1 MSAVGG
7 AAVPAVDERVTRVN
21 PLRRAFTRPEMGAV
35 AGAVAVW
42 VFFAI
47 VAGGNG
53 FLTLRGT
60 ASYLEVA
67 AELGILAVPVALLMI
82 GGEFDLSIG
91 SVIGAGSMTTALLA
105 AQFGWNIWPAL
116 FVSLAVALALGAFN
130 GTLVL
135 RTGLPSFI
143 VTLGT
148 LFMVRGA
155 TIAIT
160 RITTGRTQVGNLDE
174 VGGYDVARTLFAS
187 SIPVGPAALPISVVW
202 WLALVGLGS
211 WLLLRTRFGN
221 WIFGVGGN
229 TASARNV
236 GVPVGTVKVILFML
250 TAAAAWLVATIQAVN
265 FGGADVLRGS
275 DREFFAI
282 IAAVI
287 GGNLLTGGYG
297 SVVGAAFGALIV
309 GMIQQGV
316 VYAGIDAD
324 WVQFFLG
331 AMLLIA
337 VLVNRAIRSRAM
349 GGRG

>member
-1 MSAVGG
+1 MSAVER
-7 AAVPAVDERVTRVN
+7 AALPAADERVARVN
-21 PLRRAFTRPEMGAV
+21 PLRRLFIRPEMGAV

-42 VFFAI
+42 VFFAL
-47 VAGGNG
+47 VAGDSG
-53 FLTLRGT
+53 FLSTRGT

-67 AELGILAVPVALLMI
+67 AQLGILAVPVALLMI

-91 SVIGAGSMTTALLA
+91 SIIGASSMIIALLA
-105 AQFGWNIWPAL
+105 STYGLNLWLAL
-116 FVSLAVALALGAFN
+116 AISLAAALLLGAFN
-130 GTLVL
+130 GALVL

-160 RITTGRTQVGNLDE
+160 RAVTGRTQVGNLDE
-174 VGGYDVARTLFAS
+174 TSGYAAANLVFAS
-187 SIPVGPAALPISVVW
+187 ELPIGRAALPISILW
-202 WLALVGLGS
+202 WLAIVALGS

-229 TASARNV
+229 AQAARNV
-236 GVPVGTVKVILFML
+236 GVPVGLVKIALFML
-250 TAAAAWLVATIQAVN
+250 TAAAAWLVSAIQAVE
-265 FGGADVLRGS
+265 FAGADVLRGQT
-275 DREFFAI
+275 REFFAI

-287 GGNLLTGGYG
+287 GGTLLTGGYG
-297 SVVGAAFGALIV
+297 SVIGAAFGALII

-331 AMLLIA
+331 AMLLVA
-337 VLVNRAIRSRAM
+337 VLVNRAIRARAM
-349 GGRG
+349 GGRA

>member
-174 VGGYDVARTLFAS
+174 VAGYDVARTLFAS